1 MSNILAR
8 FIVKQQAKA
17 NQYRTEVLRYR
28 GVAYKKWQ
36 KLVWPINDI
45 DGPPAP
51 HAGVYVASMIA
62 RAPVLLTR
70 SVVCNT

>member
-8 FIVKQQAKA
+8 FIAKQQVKA

-36 KLVWPINDI
+36 KLVWPINVI
-45 DGPPAP
+45 DGRPAP
-51 HAGVYVASMIA
+51 HAGV
-62 RAPVLLTR
+62 
-70 SVVCNT
+70 